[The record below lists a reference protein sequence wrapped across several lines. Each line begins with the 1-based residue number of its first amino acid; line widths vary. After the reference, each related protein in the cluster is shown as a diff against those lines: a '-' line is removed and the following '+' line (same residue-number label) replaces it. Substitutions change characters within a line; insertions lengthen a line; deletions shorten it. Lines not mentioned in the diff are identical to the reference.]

1 MNYGNVLM
9 KKGEYADA
17 LDYFRHAEIIAPRY
31 STLFINIAIAEGANG
46 QSVQAERDFKKALS
60 LAPESPDSHTYYA
73 AWLLK
78 HSRPA
83 EALRLAARAVELAP
97 ADIMARDLL
106 VEARKTAN
114 PPPTAEFYLDQSLE
128 HYQAGRFN
136 DSIATCRMALSL
148 RANYPEAWNNIGAA
162 YNQLGRYHEAAE
174 ACEKAL
180 RLKPGYEL
188 AANNLRFA
196 QQRLLAGH
204 VK

>member
-1 MNYGNVLM
+1 
-9 KKGEYADA
+9 
-17 LDYFRHAEIIAPRY
+17 
-31 STLFINIAIAEGANG
+31 
-46 QSVQAERDFKKALS
+46 

-83 EALRLAARAVELAP
+83 EALRLATLAVELAP

-106 VEARKTAN
+106 LEAKATAN
-114 PPPTAEFYLDQSLE
+114 RPPTAEFYLDQSLE
-128 HYQAGRFN
+128 YYQVERFD
-136 DSIATCRMALSL
+136 DSIAACRTALSL

-162 YNQLGRYHEAAE
+162 YNRLGQYQQASE

-196 QQRLLAGH
+196 QQRLPA
-204 VK
+204 VQAK